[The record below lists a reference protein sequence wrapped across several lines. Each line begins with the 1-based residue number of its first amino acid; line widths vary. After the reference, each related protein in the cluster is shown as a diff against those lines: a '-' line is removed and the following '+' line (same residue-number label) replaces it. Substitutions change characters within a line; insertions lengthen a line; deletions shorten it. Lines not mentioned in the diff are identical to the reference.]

1 MEVEDSSA
9 GADFDI
15 TPRADNSIEST
26 DVDDREARQS
36 RTIGP
41 MLLGDHDVI
50 ISSSVKKFSFD
61 FLKSTDT
68 SAT

>member
-26 DVDDREARQS
+26 DVDDREAPPES
-36 RTIGP
+36 DDWSDAIPATTT
-41 MLLGDHDVI
+41 
-50 ISSSVKKFSFD
+50 SSL
-61 FLKSTDT
+61 FLVR
-68 SAT
+68 